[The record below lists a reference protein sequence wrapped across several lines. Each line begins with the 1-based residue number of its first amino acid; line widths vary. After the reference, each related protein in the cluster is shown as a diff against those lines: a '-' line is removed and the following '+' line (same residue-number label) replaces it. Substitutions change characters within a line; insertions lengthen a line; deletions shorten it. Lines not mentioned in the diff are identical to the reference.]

1 MSLSMILCCSRSC
14 VPGILLASLPQ
25 NVVRKP
31 NSSRIAFS
39 LKVPFSYWK
48 NREQKSDAADILGVY
63 IIYQI
68 VDRSALSQWS
78 QKELE
83 TLPCYPTTQR
93 RKGVPW
99 LWHRRLL
106 AQRQTAA
113 QWYILATKG
122 FGVAERAK
130 IVVA

>member
-1 MSLSMILCCSRSC
+1 M
-14 VPGILLASLPQ
+14 PGVLLASLPQ

-48 NREQKSDAADILGVY
+48 NRGQKSDAADILGVY

-68 VDRSALSQWS
+68 VDHSALSQWS

-93 RKGVPW
+93 RKGVTW
-99 LWHRRLL
+99 LWHRSLL
-106 AQRQTAA
+106 AHSVKQQHNGTFWPQKALGWR
-113 QWYILATKG
+113 KG
-122 FGVAERAK
+122 PK
-130 IVVA
+130 